1 MLSASYTTCIYL
13 IRVLSDTGISI
24 ANNAKLIILL
34 VDQQS
39 SYRILT
45 ECCNISESTDIS
57 VINFG
62 CNCLNVSPG
71 VHTYEVIDFDD
82 AVKAVMSYYK

>member
-13 IRVLSDTGISI
+13 IRVTSRGISI
-24 ANNAKLIILL
+24 ANNATLIILL

-45 ECCNISESTDIS
+45 ECCNISESTKIS
-57 VINFG
+57 IINFG
-62 CNCLNVSPG
+62 CNRLNVSPR
-71 VHTYEVIDFDD
+71 VHIYEVTDFDD